1 MKKFRWAMI
10 ICLLMIFI
18 ISGCES
24 SKKRNPQ
31 DNNPPIEE
39 EEVRAPTDQSATID
53 AASLAAFKGFNDHV
67 NDIQT
72 EASNCIL
79 IETTYQVDSIN
90 KIDTLN
96 GVVRYDTHTIYNDV
110 GNPLDKNDY
119 YNDDTFNVEKFRK
132 EKLDEFYYTD
142 ASGTKIFLSKIYN
155 IDSSACAWENSEKV
169 TLGQS
174 NSISL
179 PFDNGSF
186 SYNTILKQFHTT
198 NTYKYVDNDN
208 SLILTNESKIILSN
222 ETANTYYNYSIYEE
236 SLDKMYVFIASN
248 DLFDEQGNPNNSIEL
263 KYNAYLFLDFKV
275 QTNPYTFYV
284 IDAVGNKQEYT
295 TVVDNNDNQRYELWN
310 NGTHIGYMKLFEEK
324 FNNNKIIKFQFYDT
338 EDTLFN

>member
-1 MKKFRWAMI
+1 
-10 ICLLMIFI
+10 
-18 ISGCES
+18 
-24 SKKRNPQ
+24 
-31 DNNPPIEE
+31 
-39 EEVRAPTDQSATID
+39 
-53 AASLAAFKGFNDHV
+53 
-67 NDIQT
+67 
-72 EASNCIL
+72 
-79 IETTYQVDSIN
+79 
-90 KIDTLN
+90 
-96 GVVRYDTHTIYNDV
+96 
-110 GNPLDKNDY
+110 
-119 YNDDTFNVEKFRK
+119 
-132 EKLDEFYYTD
+132 
-142 ASGTKIFLSKIYN
+142 
-155 IDSSACAWENSEKV
+155 
-169 TLGQS
+169 
-174 NSISL
+174 
-179 PFDNGSF
+179 
-186 SYNTILKQFHTT
+186 LKQFHTT